1 MPIFSLIDENFTAFA
16 ALFRLEMTE
25 TYTGSYTASYTGD
38 APRIAEPAARSPE
51 PPQDMNRLV
60 RILAARV
67 LAGLPRD
74 SGIEM
79 SDLIQAG
86 NLGLLQAMRT
96 FCPQNGAPLA
106 GYAKFRIRGEM
117 LDAVRRHFDPGH
129 AGRATQGS
137 TADDGTDLE
146 SMLPAPAE
154 HSPHSLLAKNQR
166 EAILGEEVARLPPRY
181 QVVVRLHYS
190 REFSL
195 REIGAVLRVHESRA
209 CQLHRSALGRLR
221 RALSRRG
228 LRGLSTLI

>member
-1 MPIFSLIDENFTAFA
+1 
-16 ALFRLEMTE
+16 MTD
-25 TYTGSYTASYTGD
+25 TS
-38 APRIAEPAARSPE
+38 AESKVEIKKSPGE
-51 PPQDMNRLV
+51 STEDMSRLV
-60 RILAARV
+60 RILASRV

-86 NLGLLQAMRT
+86 NLGLLQAART
-96 FCPQNGAPLA
+96 FRPQSGAPLA

-117 LDAVRRHFDPGH
+117 LDAVRRNSRS
-129 AGRATQGS
+129 GRANFTIQGS

-146 SMLPAPAE
+146 GTIPAPAE

-166 EAILGEEVARLPPRY
+166 AAILDQEVARLPPRY
-181 QVVVRLHYS
+181 RTVVRLRYS

-221 RALSRRG
+221 RALSKRG
-228 LRGLSTLI
+228 LGGISTLM

>member
-1 MPIFSLIDENFTAFA
+1 MS
-16 ALFRLEMTE
+16 E
-25 TYTGSYTASYTGD
+25 TYTGV
-38 APRIAEPAARSPE
+38 APGFAEVIAQGIEESPAYSQEPSPE
-51 PPQDMNRLV
+51 MNRLV
-60 RILAARV
+60 RILASRV

-86 NLGLLQAMRT
+86 NLGLLQAART

-106 GYAKFRIRGEM
+106 GYAKYRIRGEM
-117 LDAVRRHFDPGH
+117 LDAVRRNSGP
-129 AGRATQGS
+129 GRAGPVTRGS
-137 TADDGTDLE
+137 ADDDSNDLE
-146 SMLPAPAE
+146 SMIPAPAE

-166 EAILGEEVARLPPRY
+166 ETILGEEVARLPPRY
-181 QVVVRLHYS
+181 RAVVRLRYS

-209 CQLHRSALGRLR
+209 CQIHRSALGRLR
-221 RALSRRG
+221 RALSKRG